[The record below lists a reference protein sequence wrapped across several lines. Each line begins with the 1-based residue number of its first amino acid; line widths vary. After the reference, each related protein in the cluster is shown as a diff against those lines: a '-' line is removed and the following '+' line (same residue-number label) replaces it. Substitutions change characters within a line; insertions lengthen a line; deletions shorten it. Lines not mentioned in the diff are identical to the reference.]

1 MHAQF
6 CHTKSNAIVTLP
18 HASHIAALLGFDMI
32 VRCLQRPPLW
42 FSDGG
47 RRFDSGRSGSLS
59 EKGEKRKRLAV
70 DRNVGTPKRSPGGQN
85 YPGALH
91 YCARYSVPRFTKRM
105 RRIKVPEHFSKKKN
119 DRSCENF
126 GTAGARTQAVRARN
140 HDSAKAREAV
150 TALEASQ

>member
-105 RRIKVPEHFSKKKN
+105 RRIKVPEHFSKKKMT
-119 DRSCENF
+119 
-126 GTAGARTQAVRARN
+126 GLAKI
-140 HDSAKAREAV
+140 SALPG
-150 TALEASQ
+150 LEPRPFAPETTILPKLGKP